1 MNVWLWAAL
10 FLPLALLPCAHL
22 ALRHP
27 SSVDRLVALQM
38 ATVVLA
44 FELILLTQGQARFPF
59 YDLPLTLILLSFGSG
74 LTFAH
79 FLARSL

>member
-10 FLPLALLPCAHL
+10 FLGLALLPCAYVV
-22 ALRHP
+22 LRHP
-27 SSVDRLVALQM
+27 SSIDRLVALQM

-44 FELILLTQGQARFPF
+44 LELILLTQGQARFPF
-59 YDLPLTLILLSFGSG
+59 HDLPLTLILLSFGSG